1 MNTYKVS
8 VAIETT
14 SLTALLALNGCPKA
28 SKTVKQEG
36 KNAVATLEGN
46 VSAIMLKEFLK
57 KTGFKF
63 SIKPIAGAHN
73 INAVT
78 IIYA

>member
-8 VAIETT
+8 VAIETET
-14 SLTALLALNGCPKA
+14 LIVLLAMNGCPKA

-63 SIKPIAGAHN
+63 NITPIAGSHN
-73 INAVT
+73 INAVKT
-78 IIYA
+78 IYA